1 MTLHIRLTEAEQEAL
16 NSMPSSAR
24 VLYMLGLRPYMDY
37 ASGVV
42 GVQRRISLQG
52 FRELLEYEPDRGSR
66 LGARYTPT
74 KDEVRNE
81 VDRLVRSG
89 LLLRL
94 PKKKRNDP
102 LVFKLP
108 LADCDAKLRLYE
120 EPHMNPIGR
129 TPNGATKHK
138 TKESCKNR
146 AFSSHCATSSAIDD
160 ATPVSA
166 DEPHTSVY
174 PLSNNNNAR
183 EASPSGLGA
192 PTHGKT
198 SVDQWEPCSETWG
211 ILRAQGVDPVFAQEK
226 LPSYRIYWRDRGE
239 VRHSWSSHFVNY
251 VIGQWRR
258 YGWQWKQEVGNEAS
272 KVRSGGG
279 KGRESLV
286 DRVERKSEEW
296 LRRRHAASEA
306 EGGVIDGE
314 VVAENEPSLRV

>member
-16 NSMPSSAR
+16 NGMPSSAR

-42 GVQRRISLQG
+42 GVRRRISLQG

-81 VDRLVRSG
+81 VERLVRSG

-94 PKKKRNDP
+94 PKKRRNDP

-108 LADCDAKLRLYE
+108 LADCDAKLRLNE
-120 EPHMNPIGR
+120 EPHMNPIGG
-129 TPNGATKHK
+129 TPNATAKQK
-138 TKESCKNR
+138 SNKSQQNR
-146 AFSSHCATSSAIDD
+146 AFSASCSVGSAIDD
-160 ATPVSA
+160 AAPNPV

-192 PTHGKT
+192 PANGKT
-198 SVDQWEPCSETWG
+198 SVDQWEPCSETWD
-211 ILRAQGVDPVFAQEK
+211 ILRAQGVDAVFAQEK

-272 KVRSGGG
+272 KVRSGGS

-296 LRRRHAASEA
+296 LRRRHATSEA
-306 EGGVIDGE
+306 ESGAIDGE
-314 VVAENEPSLRV
+314 VVAEDESGLRV